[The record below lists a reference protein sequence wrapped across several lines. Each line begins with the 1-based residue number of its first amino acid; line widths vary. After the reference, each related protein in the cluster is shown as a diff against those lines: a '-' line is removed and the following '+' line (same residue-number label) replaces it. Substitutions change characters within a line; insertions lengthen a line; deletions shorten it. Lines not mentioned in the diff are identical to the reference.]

1 MSSGFAK
8 AIDRVLAHEGG
19 YVNDPMDRGGETNWG
34 VTRNTARSAGY
45 TGSMRDMTRDQAKA
59 IYKRLYWD
67 GVKAD
72 QMPFAVAY
80 QVFDAAVNHGVSAA
94 SKLIQRAVG
103 VNDDGVIGNNTLR
116 AINSRTVQ
124 NVLLE
129 FNGERIRFYTAIA
142 KPQFDRFGKGW
153 MNRVSTN
160 LNYAAADLVT
170 P

>member
-1 MSSGFAK
+1 MSNFEK

-34 VTRNTARSAGY
+34 VTRNTATAAGY
-45 TGSMRDMTRDQAKA
+45 KGSMRDMTRDQAKA

-67 GVKAD
+67 TIKAD
-72 QMPFAVAY
+72 QMPFVIAY

-94 SKLIQRAVG
+94 SKMIQRAVG
-103 VNDDGVIGNNTLR
+103 VADDGVIGTNTLR
-116 AINSRTVQ
+116 AINSRSAQ
-124 NVLLE
+124 NLVLE

-153 MNRVSTN
+153 MNRVAQN
-160 LNYAAADLVT
+160 LRYAAND
-170 P
+170 

>member
-1 MSSGFAK
+1 MSNFDK

-34 VTRNTARSAGY
+34 VTRNTATSAGY

-67 GVKAD
+67 TIKAD

-94 SKLIQRAVG
+94 SKMIQRAVG
-103 VNDDGVIGNNTLR
+103 VADDGVIGANTLR
-116 AINSRTVQ
+116 AINSRSVQ
-124 NVLLE
+124 NLVLE
-129 FNGERIRFYTAIA
+129 FNGARISFYTAIA

-153 MNRVSTN
+153 MNRVAQN
-160 LNYAAADLVT
+160 LRYAAND
-170 P
+170 